1 MPKETATATMT
12 ENKRKELPPKT
23 VTTATTA
30 TAQSSDANSNSNK
43 NDTHGSFDGK
53 RGGKTIGLTIPFDLG
68 KIDDNIKLK
77 ILDLYS
83 NKLQGTY
90 STIRCYLFLR
100 STNVFMLSTFL
111 SVRLFVCGI
120 HIFAVKMTNE
130 RKTKAIHRYQFQLI
144 IFCHSLI
151 AFLCSLFVCV
161 F

>member
-90 STIRCYLFLR
+90 STIDVTYSCVAQTCLCCPPF
-100 STNVFMLSTFL
+100 SP
-111 SVRLFVCGI
+111 FVCL
-120 HIFAVKMTNE
+120 FAV
-130 RKTKAIHRYQFQLI
+130 F
-144 IFCHSLI
+144 IFLLSK
-151 AFLCSLFVCV
+151 
-161 F
+161 